1 MPIFYVIIILLIYYF
16 VKSIFKK
23 KNEKMKLNE
32 LKKSLLSDEEVYR
45 RKLEEDLGV
54 DEKFRRKYGHI
65 YKEPTYEYEGEGQ
78 LQKIKR
84 RRKNSF
90 LALVERLEKNINKGK
105 IARSN
110 CFSLVA
116 NIEQV
121 IPKGNKKAYEIM
133 RKVEDTL
140 DLTLD
145 ELFYIKEE
153 FLKYSDKDEYWDN
166 YYKGCF
172 ENDYI
177 DYEEG
182 IISKEELEKRRLYY
196 FGEE

>member
-1 MPIFYVIIILLIYYF
+1 MPVFYIAAILLIYYLF
-16 VKSIFKK
+16 KNVSKK
-23 KNEKMKLNE
+23 KKGSKN
-32 LKKSLLSDEEVYR
+32 LKKTHISDEEVYR
-45 RKLEEDLGV
+45 RKFEEDLGV
-54 DEKFRRKYGHI
+54 DEKFRRKYEHI

-78 LQKIKR
+78 LPKKKR

-90 LALVERLEKNINKGK
+90 LALVEKIERNISKGK

-110 CFSLVA
+110 CIALVA

-140 DLTLD
+140 DITLD
-145 ELFYIKEE
+145 ELFYIKDE

-172 ENDYI
+172 ENDYR